1 MYSLQNTKRRRRR
14 RRSSFIPATSI
25 HTSKDMFTLAS
36 RFARPVAV
44 RAARHN
50 LPLRAGLATSVKEGL
65 TATDA
70 WNKSCYSE
78 IDYTINEDLPVYEA
92 VQKFAAYNIGCLV
105 TTDSAGNITG
115 VISERDYVC
124 KIALLSKT
132 SKETPVKEI
141 STKSANLITAKPED
155 SVSDCMAKM
164 LLKDIR
170 HLPLLD
176 GDGKVIGIVSIKDLV
191 KAELKEKE
199 EAIRTLSDFALGKGG
214 HFGSD

>member
-1 MYSLQNTKRRRRR
+1 
-14 RRSSFIPATSI
+14 
-25 HTSKDMFTLAS
+25 MFSLAS
-36 RFARPVAV
+36 RVARPIAAQAV
-44 RAARHN
+44 RHN
-50 LPLRAGLATSVKEGL
+50 LPLRAGFATSVKEGL

-78 IDYTINEDLPVYEA
+78 IDYTIDESLPVYDA

-105 TTDSAGNITG
+105 TVDGDGKISG

-124 KIALLSKT
+124 KVALLNKT
-132 SKETPVKEI
+132 SKDTPVKEI
-141 STKSANLITAKPED
+141 STKSANLITASPD
-155 SVSDCMAKM
+155 DTVSDCMAKM

-176 GDGKVIGIVSIKDLV
+176 ESGGVIGIVSIKDLV

-199 EAIRTLSDFALGKGG
+199 EAIRTLSNFALGKGG